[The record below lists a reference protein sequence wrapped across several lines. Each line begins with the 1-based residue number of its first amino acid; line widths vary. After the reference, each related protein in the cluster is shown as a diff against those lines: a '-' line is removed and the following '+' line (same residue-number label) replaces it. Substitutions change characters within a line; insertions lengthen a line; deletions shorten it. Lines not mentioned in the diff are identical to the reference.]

1 MKKGIT
7 FVLISILFFGICI
20 FFVSNIKKDTN
31 NEGKIK
37 IVATLFPQYDFA
49 KKVGGDKVEVS
60 LLLTP
65 GTETHTYEPTPQ
77 DIIKVNNSNL
87 FIYTGKYMEPWSDKI
102 ASSIDSETKILDVSK
117 NIQLIKEEHSHDEG
131 DDDISQ
137 HEEHEYDPHIW
148 LNPDNAIIMVKNI
161 TEEFC
166 NIDPQNA
173 DYYKYNSSEYI
184 KEIQKLDSDIS
195 DVVKNGK
202 TNKIAFGGTFSYSYF
217 IEKYNLQYVSAY
229 ESCGEDTEPSVSK
242 VKEVIDYMKNNG
254 LKVIFYQELSSGKIA
269 ESIAKETGAEK
280 LVFHTVHNASKEEI
294 DRGESYISLMR
305 KNLENLSVALQ

>member
-77 DIIKVNNSNL
+77 DIIKVNNSDL

-137 HEEHEYDPHIW
+137 NEEHEYDPHIW

-161 TEEFC
+161 TEELC

-173 DYYKYNSSEYI
+173 DYYKHNSSEYI

>member
-1 MKKGIT
+1 
-7 FVLISILFFGICI
+7 
-20 FFVSNIKKDTN
+20 
-31 NEGKIK
+31 
-37 IVATLFPQYDFA
+37 
-49 KKVGGDKVEVS
+49 
-60 LLLTP
+60 
-65 GTETHTYEPTPQ
+65 
-77 DIIKVNNSNL
+77 
-87 FIYTGKYMEPWSDKI
+87 
-102 ASSIDSETKILDVSK
+102 
-117 NIQLIKEEHSHDEG
+117 
-131 DDDISQ
+131 
-137 HEEHEYDPHIW
+137 
-148 LNPDNAIIMVKNI
+148 MVKNI
-161 TEEFC
+161 TEELC

-173 DYYKYNSSEYI
+173 DYYKHNSSEYI